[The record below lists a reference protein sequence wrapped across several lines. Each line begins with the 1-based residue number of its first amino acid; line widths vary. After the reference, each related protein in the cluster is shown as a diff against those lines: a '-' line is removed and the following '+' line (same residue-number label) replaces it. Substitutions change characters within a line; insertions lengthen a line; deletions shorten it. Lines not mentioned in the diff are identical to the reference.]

1 MRYDYGYSYN
11 YDMSNSVF
19 AALMSIYLIIFMVAL
34 IFWIVE
40 YVFFAIGLYTIAKRM
55 GRNYPWLAFIPFAR
69 KYLHGELAGTIELKT
84 RKIKNPGVWK
94 LVLPIIAGAAFSLFM
109 IILMVALGIGTFMAV
124 GSYGYGISGG
134 TIMLAVVLLLIAAV
148 VSVLYQAVY
157 RVLCV
162 LINIQI
168 YDRFTTH
175 NMGIVH
181 AVLSAVVPLYEAF
194 CLFVMR
200 HKEFNPGMEPKL
212 TPPPAPLS
220 PVYPGSMVPPE
231 AGQPVNGQPVQP
243 EPAAPENVPP
253 VDESSPEDVW
263 KPETE
268 TEAAMQQPVQTAA
281 PVPEQP
287 ETAQSEEH
295 PTAPVSERYTY
306 AAEESE
312 SAAPAQEQPET
323 EVPVRESGSDNEAEQ
338 QNNDNMF

>member
-157 RVLCV
+157 KVLCV

-212 TPPPAPLS
+212 TPPPAPLP
-220 PVYPGSMVPPE
+220 PVYPGSPVPPE
-231 AGQPVNGQPVQP
+231 AGQPENGQPV
-243 EPAAPENVPP
+243 
-253 VDESSPEDVW
+253 
-263 KPETE
+263 
-268 TEAAMQQPVQTAA
+268 
-281 PVPEQP
+281 QP

-338 QNNDNMF
+338 QKNDNMF

>member
-157 RVLCV
+157 KVLCV

-212 TPPPAPLS
+212 TPPPTPLP
-220 PVYPGSMVPPE
+220 PVYPGSPVPPE

-243 EPAAPENVPP
+243 EPA
-253 VDESSPEDVW
+253 
-263 KPETE
+263 
-268 TEAAMQQPVQTAA
+268 
-281 PVPEQP
+281 
-287 ETAQSEEH
+287 QSEEH
-295 PTAPVSERYTY
+295 PTGPVSERYTY

-323 EVPVRESGSDNEAEQ
+323 EVPVRESGSENEAEQ
-338 QNNDNMF
+338 QKNDNMF

>member
-157 RVLCV
+157 KVLCV

-212 TPPPAPLS
+212 TPPPAPLP
-220 PVYPGSMVPPE
+220 PVYPGSPVPPE
-231 AGQPVNGQPVQP
+231 AGQPVNGQPV
-243 EPAAPENVPP
+243 
-253 VDESSPEDVW
+253 
-263 KPETE
+263 
-268 TEAAMQQPVQTAA
+268 
-281 PVPEQP
+281 QP

-306 AAEESE
+306 VAEESE

-338 QNNDNMF
+338 QKNDNMF

>member
-124 GSYGYGISGG
+124 GSYGYGTSGG

-157 RVLCV
+157 KVLCV

-212 TPPPAPLS
+212 TPPPAPLPS
-220 PVYPGSMVPPE
+220 VYPGSPVPPE
-231 AGQPVNGQPVQP
+231 AGQPVNGQPV
-243 EPAAPENVPP
+243 
-253 VDESSPEDVW
+253 
-263 KPETE
+263 
-268 TEAAMQQPVQTAA
+268 
-281 PVPEQP
+281 QP

-338 QNNDNMF
+338 QKNDNMF

>member
-157 RVLCV
+157 KVLCV

-200 HKEFNPGMEPKL
+200 HKEFNPGMGPKL
-212 TPPPAPLS
+212 TPPPAPLP
-220 PVYPGSMVPPE
+220 PVYPGSPVPPE
-231 AGQPVNGQPVQP
+231 AGQPVNGQPV
-243 EPAAPENVPP
+243 
-253 VDESSPEDVW
+253 
-263 KPETE
+263 
-268 TEAAMQQPVQTAA
+268 
-281 PVPEQP
+281 QP

-338 QNNDNMF
+338 QKNDNMF

>member
-94 LVLPIIAGAAFSLFM
+94 LVLPIIAGAAFSIFM

-157 RVLCV
+157 KVLCV

-212 TPPPAPLS
+212 TPPPAPLP
-220 PVYPGSMVPPE
+220 PVYPGSPVPPE
-231 AGQPVNGQPVQP
+231 AGQPVNGQPV
-243 EPAAPENVPP
+243 
-253 VDESSPEDVW
+253 
-263 KPETE
+263 
-268 TEAAMQQPVQTAA
+268 
-281 PVPEQP
+281 QP

-323 EVPVRESGSDNEAEQ
+323 EVPVRESGSENEAEQ
-338 QNNDNMF
+338 QKNDNMF

>member
-11 YDMSNSVF
+11 YDMSNSVI

-212 TPPPAPLS
+212 TPPPAPLP
-220 PVYPGSMVPPE
+220 PVYPGSPVPPE
-231 AGQPVNGQPVQP
+231 AGQPVNGQPV
-243 EPAAPENVPP
+243 
-253 VDESSPEDVW
+253 
-263 KPETE
+263 
-268 TEAAMQQPVQTAA
+268 
-281 PVPEQP
+281 QP

-312 SAAPAQEQPET
+312 SAAPAQEQPEM
-323 EVPVRESGSDNEAEQ
+323 EVPVRESGSENEAEQ
-338 QNNDNMF
+338 QKNDNMF

>member
-69 KYLHGELAGTIELKT
+69 KYLHGELAGTIDLKT

-157 RVLCV
+157 KVLCV

-212 TPPPAPLS
+212 TPPPAPLP
-220 PVYPGSMVPPE
+220 PVYPGSPVPPE
-231 AGQPVNGQPVQP
+231 AGQPVNGQPV
-243 EPAAPENVPP
+243 
-253 VDESSPEDVW
+253 
-263 KPETE
+263 
-268 TEAAMQQPVQTAA
+268 
-281 PVPEQP
+281 QP

-323 EVPVRESGSDNEAEQ
+323 EVPVRESGSENEAEQ
-338 QNNDNMF
+338 QKNDNMF

>member
-134 TIMLAVVLLLIAAV
+134 TIMLAVVLLLIAAA

-157 RVLCV
+157 KVLCV

-212 TPPPAPLS
+212 TPPPAPLP
-220 PVYPGSMVPPE
+220 PVYPGSPVPPE
-231 AGQPVNGQPVQP
+231 AGQPVNGQPV
-243 EPAAPENVPP
+243 
-253 VDESSPEDVW
+253 
-263 KPETE
+263 
-268 TEAAMQQPVQTAA
+268 
-281 PVPEQP
+281 QP

-323 EVPVRESGSDNEAEQ
+323 EVPVRESGSENEAEQ
-338 QNNDNMF
+338 QKNDNMF

>member
-40 YVFFAIGLYTIAKRM
+40 YVLFAIGLYTIAKRM

-109 IILMVALGIGTFMAV
+109 IILMVALGIGTFMAA

-157 RVLCV
+157 KVLCV

-212 TPPPAPLS
+212 TPPPAPLP
-220 PVYPGSMVPPE
+220 PVYPGSPVPPE
-231 AGQPVNGQPVQP
+231 AGQPVNGQPV
-243 EPAAPENVPP
+243 
-253 VDESSPEDVW
+253 
-263 KPETE
+263 
-268 TEAAMQQPVQTAA
+268 
-281 PVPEQP
+281 QP

-338 QNNDNMF
+338 QKNDNMF

>member
-109 IILMVALGIGTFMAV
+109 IILMVVLGIGTFMAV

-157 RVLCV
+157 KVLCV

-200 HKEFNPGMEPKL
+200 HKEFNLGMEPKL
-212 TPPPAPLS
+212 TPPPAPLP
-220 PVYPGSMVPPE
+220 PVYPGSPVPPE
-231 AGQPVNGQPVQP
+231 AGQPVNGQPV
-243 EPAAPENVPP
+243 
-253 VDESSPEDVW
+253 
-263 KPETE
+263 
-268 TEAAMQQPVQTAA
+268 
-281 PVPEQP
+281 QP

-323 EVPVRESGSDNEAEQ
+323 EVPVRESGSENEAEQ
-338 QNNDNMF
+338 QKNDNMF

>member
-69 KYLHGELAGTIELKT
+69 KYLHRELAGTIELKT
-84 RKIKNPGVWK
+84 RKIKKPGVWK

-157 RVLCV
+157 KVLCV

-175 NMGIVH
+175 NM
-181 AVLSAVVPLYEAF
+181 
-194 CLFVMR
+194 
-200 HKEFNPGMEPKL
+200 
-212 TPPPAPLS
+212 
-220 PVYPGSMVPPE
+220 
-231 AGQPVNGQPVQP
+231 
-243 EPAAPENVPP
+243 
-253 VDESSPEDVW
+253 
-263 KPETE
+263 
-268 TEAAMQQPVQTAA
+268 
-281 PVPEQP
+281 
-287 ETAQSEEH
+287 
-295 PTAPVSERYTY
+295 
-306 AAEESE
+306 
-312 SAAPAQEQPET
+312 
-323 EVPVRESGSDNEAEQ
+323 
-338 QNNDNMF
+338 

>member
-157 RVLCV
+157 KVLCV

-212 TPPPAPLS
+212 TPPPAPLP
-220 PVYPGSMVPPE
+220 PVYPGSPVPPE
-231 AGQPVNGQPVQP
+231 AGQPVNGQPV
-243 EPAAPENVPP
+243 
-253 VDESSPEDVW
+253 
-263 KPETE
+263 
-268 TEAAMQQPVQTAA
+268 
-281 PVPEQP
+281 QP

-312 SAAPAQEQPET
+312 SAAPVQEQPET

>member
-19 AALMSIYLIIFMVAL
+19 AALMSIYLIIFMVVL

-69 KYLHGELAGTIELKT
+69 KYLHGELAGTIDLKT

-157 RVLCV
+157 KVLCV

-212 TPPPAPLS
+212 TPPPAPLP
-220 PVYPGSMVPPE
+220 PVYPGSPVPPE
-231 AGQPVNGQPVQP
+231 AGQPVNGQPV
-243 EPAAPENVPP
+243 
-253 VDESSPEDVW
+253 
-263 KPETE
+263 
-268 TEAAMQQPVQTAA
+268 
-281 PVPEQP
+281 QP

-338 QNNDNMF
+338 QKNDNMF

>member
-157 RVLCV
+157 KVLCV

-212 TPPPAPLS
+212 TPPPAPLP
-220 PVYPGSMVPPE
+220 PVYPGSPVPPE
-231 AGQPVNGQPVQP
+231 AGQPVNGQPV
-243 EPAAPENVPP
+243 
-253 VDESSPEDVW
+253 
-263 KPETE
+263 
-268 TEAAMQQPVQTAA
+268 
-281 PVPEQP
+281 QP

-312 SAAPAQEQPET
+312 SAAPAQEQTET

>member
-40 YVFFAIGLYTIAKRM
+40 YVFFAIGLYTIAKRL

-157 RVLCV
+157 KALCV

-181 AVLSAVVPLYEAF
+181 AVLSAVVPLYEVF

-212 TPPPAPLS
+212 TPPPAPLP
-220 PVYPGSMVPPE
+220 PVYPGSPVPPE
-231 AGQPVNGQPVQP
+231 AGQPVNGQPV
-243 EPAAPENVPP
+243 
-253 VDESSPEDVW
+253 
-263 KPETE
+263 
-268 TEAAMQQPVQTAA
+268 
-281 PVPEQP
+281 QP

-338 QNNDNMF
+338 QKNDNMF

>member
-40 YVFFAIGLYTIAKRM
+40 YVLFAIGLYTIAKRM

-157 RVLCV
+157 KVLCV

-212 TPPPAPLS
+212 TPPPAPLP
-220 PVYPGSMVPPE
+220 PVYPGSPVPPE

-243 EPAAPENVPP
+243 EP
-253 VDESSPEDVW
+253 
-263 KPETE
+263 
-268 TEAAMQQPVQTAA
+268 
-281 PVPEQP
+281 
-287 ETAQSEEH
+287 AQSEEH

-323 EVPVRESGSDNEAEQ
+323 EVPVRESGSENEAEQ
-338 QNNDNMF
+338 QKNDNMF

>member
-200 HKEFNPGMEPKL
+200 YKEFNPGMEPKL
-212 TPPPAPLS
+212 TPPPAPLP
-220 PVYPGSMVPPE
+220 PVYPGSPVPPE
-231 AGQPVNGQPVQP
+231 AGQPVNGQPV
-243 EPAAPENVPP
+243 
-253 VDESSPEDVW
+253 
-263 KPETE
+263 
-268 TEAAMQQPVQTAA
+268 
-281 PVPEQP
+281 QP

-323 EVPVRESGSDNEAEQ
+323 EVPVRESGSENEAEQ
-338 QNNDNMF
+338 QKNDNMF

>member
-40 YVFFAIGLYTIAKRM
+40 YVLFAIGLYTIAKRM
-55 GRNYPWLAFIPFAR
+55 GRNYPWLAFVPFAR

-157 RVLCV
+157 KVLCV

-212 TPPPAPLS
+212 TPPPAPLP
-220 PVYPGSMVPPE
+220 PVYPGSPVPPE
-231 AGQPVNGQPVQP
+231 AGQPVNGQPV
-243 EPAAPENVPP
+243 
-253 VDESSPEDVW
+253 
-263 KPETE
+263 
-268 TEAAMQQPVQTAA
+268 
-281 PVPEQP
+281 QP

-338 QNNDNMF
+338 QKNDNMF

>member
-40 YVFFAIGLYTIAKRM
+40 YVLFAIGLYTIAKRM

-134 TIMLAVVLLLIAAV
+134 TIMLAVVLLLIAAA

-157 RVLCV
+157 KVLCV

-212 TPPPAPLS
+212 TPPPAPLP
-220 PVYPGSMVPPE
+220 PVYPGSPVPPE
-231 AGQPVNGQPVQP
+231 AGQPVNGQPV
-243 EPAAPENVPP
+243 
-253 VDESSPEDVW
+253 
-263 KPETE
+263 
-268 TEAAMQQPVQTAA
+268 
-281 PVPEQP
+281 QP

-338 QNNDNMF
+338 QKNDNMF

>member
-157 RVLCV
+157 KVLCV

-212 TPPPAPLS
+212 TPPPAPLP
-220 PVYPGSMVPPE
+220 PVYPGSPVPPE
-231 AGQPVNGQPVQP
+231 AGQPVNGQPV
-243 EPAAPENVPP
+243 
-253 VDESSPEDVW
+253 
-263 KPETE
+263 
-268 TEAAMQQPVQTAA
+268 
-281 PVPEQP
+281 QP

-306 AAEESE
+306 AAEEIE

-338 QNNDNMF
+338 QKNDNMF

>member
-69 KYLHGELAGTIELKT
+69 KYLHGELAGMIELKT

-212 TPPPAPLS
+212 TPPPAPLP
-220 PVYPGSMVPPE
+220 PVYPGSPVPPE
-231 AGQPVNGQPVQP
+231 AGQPVNGQPV
-243 EPAAPENVPP
+243 
-253 VDESSPEDVW
+253 
-263 KPETE
+263 
-268 TEAAMQQPVQTAA
+268 
-281 PVPEQP
+281 QP

-323 EVPVRESGSDNEAEQ
+323 EVPVRESGSENEAEQ
-338 QNNDNMF
+338 QKNDNMF

>member
-1 MRYDYGYSYN
+1 MRYGYDYGYSYGIS
-11 YDMSNSVF
+11 DSVF

-157 RVLCV
+157 KVLCV

-212 TPPPAPLS
+212 TPPPAPLP
-220 PVYPGSMVPPE
+220 PVYPGSPVPPE
-231 AGQPVNGQPVQP
+231 AGQPVNGQPV
-243 EPAAPENVPP
+243 
-253 VDESSPEDVW
+253 
-263 KPETE
+263 
-268 TEAAMQQPVQTAA
+268 
-281 PVPEQP
+281 QP

-323 EVPVRESGSDNEAEQ
+323 EVPVRESGSENEAEQ
-338 QNNDNMF
+338 QKNDNMF

>member
-157 RVLCV
+157 KVLCV

-212 TPPPAPLS
+212 TPPPAPLPS
-220 PVYPGSMVPPE
+220 VYPGSPVPPE

-243 EPAAPENVPP
+243 E
-253 VDESSPEDVW
+253 
-263 KPETE
+263 
-268 TEAAMQQPVQTAA
+268 
-281 PVPEQP
+281 
-287 ETAQSEEH
+287 TAQSEEY

-338 QNNDNMF
+338 QKNDNMF

>member
-1 MRYDYGYSYN
+1 MRYEYGYSYN

-134 TIMLAVVLLLIAAV
+134 TIMLAVVLLLIAAA

-157 RVLCV
+157 KVLCV

-212 TPPPAPLS
+212 TPPPAPLP
-220 PVYPGSMVPPE
+220 PVYPGSPVPPE
-231 AGQPVNGQPVQP
+231 AGQPVNGQPV
-243 EPAAPENVPP
+243 
-253 VDESSPEDVW
+253 
-263 KPETE
+263 
-268 TEAAMQQPVQTAA
+268 
-281 PVPEQP
+281 QP

-323 EVPVRESGSDNEAEQ
+323 EVPVRESGSENEAEQ
-338 QNNDNMF
+338 QKNDNMF

>member
-19 AALMSIYLIIFMVAL
+19 AALMSIDLIIFMVAL

-157 RVLCV
+157 KVLCV

-212 TPPPAPLS
+212 TPPPAPLP
-220 PVYPGSMVPPE
+220 PVYPGSPVPPE
-231 AGQPVNGQPVQP
+231 AGQPVNGQPV
-243 EPAAPENVPP
+243 
-253 VDESSPEDVW
+253 
-263 KPETE
+263 
-268 TEAAMQQPVQTAA
+268 
-281 PVPEQP
+281 QP

-323 EVPVRESGSDNEAEQ
+323 EVPVRESGSENEAEQ
-338 QNNDNMF
+338 QKNDNMF

>member
-40 YVFFAIGLYTIAKRM
+40 YVLFAIGLYTIAKRM

-157 RVLCV
+157 KVLCV

-212 TPPPAPLS
+212 TPPPAPLP
-220 PVYPGSMVPPE
+220 PVYPGSPVPPE

-243 EPAAPENVPP
+243 E
-253 VDESSPEDVW
+253 
-263 KPETE
+263 
-268 TEAAMQQPVQTAA
+268 
-281 PVPEQP
+281 
-287 ETAQSEEH
+287 TAQPEEH

-323 EVPVRESGSDNEAEQ
+323 EVPVRESGSENEAEQ
-338 QNNDNMF
+338 QKNDNMF

>member
-157 RVLCV
+157 KVLCV

-212 TPPPAPLS
+212 TPPPAPLP
-220 PVYPGSMVPPE
+220 PVYPGSPVPPE
-231 AGQPVNGQPVQP
+231 AGQPVNGQPV
-243 EPAAPENVPP
+243 
-253 VDESSPEDVW
+253 
-263 KPETE
+263 
-268 TEAAMQQPVQTAA
+268 
-281 PVPEQP
+281 QP

-306 AAEESE
+306 AAEQSE

-323 EVPVRESGSDNEAEQ
+323 EVPVRESGSENEAEQ
-338 QNNDNMF
+338 QKNDNMF

>member
-134 TIMLAVVLLLIAAV
+134 TIMLAVVMLLIAAV

-157 RVLCV
+157 KVLCV

-212 TPPPAPLS
+212 TPPPAPLP
-220 PVYPGSMVPPE
+220 PVYPGSPVPPE
-231 AGQPVNGQPVQP
+231 AGQPVNGQPV
-243 EPAAPENVPP
+243 
-253 VDESSPEDVW
+253 
-263 KPETE
+263 
-268 TEAAMQQPVQTAA
+268 
-281 PVPEQP
+281 QP

-312 SAAPAQEQPET
+312 SAVPAQEQPET

-338 QNNDNMF
+338 QKNDNMF

>member
-157 RVLCV
+157 KVLCV

-168 YDRFTTH
+168 YDRFPTH

-212 TPPPAPLS
+212 TPPPAPLP
-220 PVYPGSMVPPE
+220 PVYPGSPVPPE
-231 AGQPVNGQPVQP
+231 AGQPVNGQPV
-243 EPAAPENVPP
+243 
-253 VDESSPEDVW
+253 
-263 KPETE
+263 
-268 TEAAMQQPVQTAA
+268 
-281 PVPEQP
+281 QP

-323 EVPVRESGSDNEAEQ
+323 EVPVRESGSENEAEQ
-338 QNNDNMF
+338 QKNDNMF

>member
-157 RVLCV
+157 KVLCV

-212 TPPPAPLS
+212 TPPPAPLP
-220 PVYPGSMVPPE
+220 PVYPGSPVPPE
-231 AGQPVNGQPVQP
+231 AGQPVNGQPV
-243 EPAAPENVPP
+243 
-253 VDESSPEDVW
+253 
-263 KPETE
+263 
-268 TEAAMQQPVQTAA
+268 
-281 PVPEQP
+281 QP

-312 SAAPAQEQPET
+312 SAAPAQEQSET

-338 QNNDNMF
+338 QKNDNMF

>member
-157 RVLCV
+157 KVLCV

-200 HKEFNPGMEPKL
+200 HKEFNPGMEPKM
-212 TPPPAPLS
+212 TPPPAPLP
-220 PVYPGSMVPPE
+220 PVYPGSPVPPE
-231 AGQPVNGQPVQP
+231 AGQPVNGQPV
-243 EPAAPENVPP
+243 
-253 VDESSPEDVW
+253 
-263 KPETE
+263 
-268 TEAAMQQPVQTAA
+268 
-281 PVPEQP
+281 QP

-338 QNNDNMF
+338 QKNDNMF